1 MNISLGRQSVI
12 VGVGESP
19 LGKTPSLDALSLQRK
34 AAHSALLDAGL
45 ELKDVDGLI
54 TTPLRV
60 ANWAMPCA
68 MVAQGLGLIPKY
80 LMTMDMAGAS
90 GCAMI
95 HQAMMA
101 IASGQCETVLCV
113 AGQNLL
119 SFSSNGKAIEKMADA
134 GWSHPDYEAPLG
146 PLVPTLYAL
155 IAQRHMH
162 EFGTSEQQMAKV
174 AVSIRDHA
182 IRNPLAFKREAI
194 GVEDVLTSK
203 MITSPLKVLDCAIIT
218 DGAAA
223 FIVTTKE
230 RARDLKKIPVDL
242 LGQGY
247 GYSHTFIGETQC
259 LTTTGAVHSGRDAFI
274 RAQVDR
280 KDIQVAQL
288 YDCFTI
294 TVIVELEDLGF
305 CKKGEGGAYVE
316 EVGIGLNSVM
326 PVTTHGGLLSCA
338 HPGTAGGMMHV
349 IEAVRQLRNEATDR
363 QVPNA
368 RLAMVHGNGG
378 IIGLHCTLILGIM

>member
-146 PLVPTLYAL
+146 LLVPTLYAL

>member
-134 GWSHPDYEAPLG
+134 GWSHPDYESPLG

-182 IRNPLAFKREAI
+182 IRNPLAFKRETI

-368 RLAMVHGNGG
+368 RLALVHGNGG

>member
-1 MNISLGRQSVI
+1 MNISLGKQSVI

-19 LGKTPSLDALSLQRK
+19 LGKTPALDALSLQRK
-34 AAHSALLDAGL
+34 AANSALMDAGL

-54 TTPLRV
+54 TSPLRV

-68 MVAQGLGLIPKY
+68 MVAQGLGLTPKY
-80 LMTMDMAGAS
+80 LMTIDMAGAT

-134 GWSHPDYEAPLG
+134 GWAHPDYEAPLG

-162 EFGTSEQQMAKV
+162 EFGTSQQQMAKV

-182 IRNPLAFKREAI
+182 IRNPLAFKREVI
-194 GVEDVLTSK
+194 SVEDVLSSK
-203 MITSPLKVLDCAIIT
+203 MVTSPLKVLDCAIIT

-230 RARDLKKIPVDL
+230 RARDLKKNPVDL

-259 LTTTGAVHSGRDAFI
+259 LTTTGAVHSGRDAFMH
-274 RAQVDR
+274 AQVDR
-280 KDIQVAQL
+280 KDINVAQL

-305 CKKGEGGAYVE
+305 CGKGEGGAYVE

-349 IEAVRQLRNEATDR
+349 IEAVRQLRNEATGR

-368 RLAMVHGNGG
+368 KLALVHGNGG
-378 IIGLHCTLILGIM
+378 IIGLHCTLILGNL

>member
-34 AAHSALLDAGL
+34 AAQSALLDAGL

-80 LMTMDMAGAS
+80 LMTMDMAGAT

-230 RARDLKKIPVDL
+230 RARDLKKSPVDL